1 MKQNM
6 GKTDRALRF
15 IVAIVIGILYM
26 NGSIS
31 GMLAGILGLLA
42 VVFLLTGFMKF
53 CPLYLP
59 FGLDTREDK
68 K

>member
-42 VVFLLTGFMKF
+42 VVFVLTGFMKF

>member
-26 NGSIS
+26 NHTIS

-42 VVFLLTGFMKF
+42 VVFVLTGFVKF

-59 FGLDTREDK
+59 FNIDTREDK

>member
-42 VVFLLTGFMKF
+42 VVFVLTGFMKF
-53 CPLYLP
+53 CPLYVP

>member
-15 IVAIVIGILYM
+15 IVAIVIGVMYM
-26 NGSIS
+26 NHSIS
-31 GMLAGILGLLA
+31 GMLAAVLGVLS
-42 VVFLLTGFMKF
+42 VVFVLTGFVKF

-59 FGLDTREDK
+59 FNIDTREDK

>member
-26 NGSIS
+26 NHTIS

-42 VVFLLTGFMKF
+42 VVFALTGFVKF

-59 FGLDTREDK
+59 FNIDTREDK

>member
-15 IVAIVIGILYM
+15 IVAVIIGILYM
-26 NGSIS
+26 NHTIS

-42 VVFLLTGFMKF
+42 VVFVLTGFIKF

-59 FGLDTREDK
+59 FGIDTREDK